1 MPTTQVRAVAP
12 SERDA
17 AIHILTLAFVADP
30 AARWLYPEAE
40 AYLSHFPSF
49 ARAFGGEAFER
60 ETAYLTQCLGG
71 ASFWL
76 PPGAHADD
84 EAITAVVRDSADLTN
99 QDQIFSVFEEM
110 DRYHPKEP
118 HWYLA
123 MIGVDPS
130 RQGQGLGA
138 ALLKATL
145 AQVDEQGLPAY
156 LESSNPA
163 NLPLYERHRFEVQG
177 EIRPGDGPPII
188 PMLRPAR

>member
-1 MPTTQVRAVAP
+1 MSKTQVRAVEP
-12 SERDA
+12 SERDT

-40 AYLSHFPSF
+40 AYLSHFPGF
-49 ARAFGGEAFER
+49 ARAFGGEAIEQ
-60 ETAYLTQCLGG
+60 ETAYLTRCLGG
-71 ASFWL
+71 ASLWL
-76 PPGAHADD
+76 PPGAHAD
-84 EAITAVVRDSADLTN
+84 EQAVTTVIRSSADLTS
-99 QDQIFSVFEEM
+99 QDDLFSVFAEMEE
-110 DRYHPKEP
+110 YHPKEP

-130 RQGQGLGA
+130 RRGQGLGS

-145 AQVDEQGLPAY
+145 VQVDEQGLPAY

-163 NLPLYERHRFEVQG
+163 NLPLYERHGFELQG
-177 EIRPGDGPPII
+177 EIRRGDGPPIF